1 MLIVYTLVSII
12 LSVSPTMAL
21 SMKAGVTSKM
31 KLKYFNARGAAET
44 CRILLAIGG
53 EEYDD
58 IRYDWTPGTMKS
70 QAFADAKASGELKIN
85 LNRAPV
91 LVVDDGVSI
100 GQSKAIERFL
110 AKRFGLMG
118 NSPVEEALIDCVAEH
133 CRDVRDA
140 AMRKGFSAFARGKTD
155 EEKRVAREEWFT
167 ADLPTML
174 GNINDAVKETSQ
186 SKGFAVGSSLSLADV
201 AIWSM
206 LSDCQDSDKEDTAK
220 ASVNCDALNAIVSSV
235 SSHAKVAEWLV
246 KRPKSMF

>member
-1 MLIVYTLVSII
+1 
-12 LSVSPTMAL
+12 MAL
-21 SMKAGVTSKM
+21 SMNAGVASKM

-44 CRILLAIGG
+44 CRVLLAIGG

-70 QAFADAKASGELKIN
+70 EAFADAKASGELKLN

-91 LVVDDGVSI
+91 LVVDGVSI

-118 NSPVEEALIDCVAEH
+118 KSPVEEALIDCMAEH

-140 AMRKGFSAFARGKTD
+140 AARKGFSAFARGKTD

-167 ADLPTML
+167 VDFPAML
-174 GNINDAVKETSQ
+174 GKINDAVQETSKT
-186 SKGFAVGSSLSLADV
+186 KGFAVGSSLTLADV

-206 LSDCQDSDKEDTAK
+206 LSECQDSDKEDTAK
-220 ASVNCDALNAIVSSV
+220 ASVNCDALNAVVSSV
-235 SSHAKVAEWLV
+235 SSHAKVVEWLE